1 MNMKTTIIILLLTL
15 QVSAQSWQWG
25 KRGGSTDN
33 LNASGGTIEEV
44 TQIVTDSQN
53 NIYMISAVGKNGL
66 DVDGTP
72 KNYYDNPGTFIK
84 DEFVLAS
91 FSCDGTYRWSKI
103 IGGFER
109 ENISNLKIDSQDNVY
124 VCGKFG
130 GANATYPSRIDDDVI
145 ISQTPLDYSLIFLV
159 KYNSNGVLQWF
170 KRPQLSTVSST
181 EGISQTGSHDMDIDM
196 DGNINWLV
204 ALPPGIYENG
214 ALTTT
219 QSHEFKY
226 ILKYDSNGNFIS
238 GLPINL
244 STFTTYGINLK
255 FNLNSNNGNYYF
267 YSYRVSS
274 SDGATVGNQTIN
286 NSAFLACFN
295 NLGQFQWVRESSTP
309 NPSRFRI
316 FNTTF
321 DNNNNIYMCGRILGS
336 NTVSFLGFSVPEA
349 TQPNFVLK
357 LNSDATTLLWS
368 TYTSAPVINAYPI
381 GFLTLKNN
389 ELAFTNYCFGTYV
402 WGSQSMVVNN
412 GNQGT
417 QPLLARFNK
426 DTGACIGLSSI
437 SNDLLTSDTG
447 RALTVD
453 SNGDYIMGGSF
464 GSQLNFTTNTI
475 NATGAQSDFFIAK
488 FSTSVCSL
496 STEDFKE
503 EGLELAPN
511 PFEKSV
517 VVRTKENLKYELYN
531 ALGNK
536 VKDGTLIELQNSID
550 VSDLSSGSYILKTI
564 SSSGAVKSVKLLKK

>member
-1 MNMKTTIIILLLTL
+1 MKTTLIILLISF

-66 DVDGTP
+66 DVDGVT
-72 KNYYDNPGTFIK
+72 KNYYDNPGSLIK

-91 FSCDGTYRWSKI
+91 FACDGTYRWSKV
-103 IGGFER
+103 IGGFNNEKITSL
-109 ENISNLKIDSQDNVY
+109 NIDNQDNIY
-124 VCGKFG
+124 ISGRFG
-130 GANATYPSRIDDDVI
+130 GQNNTYPPRIDDDYI
-145 ISQTPLDYSLIFLV
+145 MSQTPIDYSITFLA
-159 KYNSNGVLQWF
+159 KFSNTGVFQWL
-170 KRPQLSTVSST
+170 KRPASST
-181 EGISQTGSHDMDIDM
+181 STSSQNNGLYNYDLHIDQS
-196 DGNINWLV
+196 GNLNWLLELEAGTYCDGQYIV
-204 ALPPGIYENG
+204 TNPIRQ
-214 ALTTT
+214 T
-219 QSHEFKY
+219 H
-226 ILKYDSNGNFIS
+226 ILKYDNNGNFIS
-238 GLPINL
+238 GLPIDIKLTNSFGL
-244 STFTTYGINLK
+244 ILK
-255 FNLNSNNGNYYF
+255 LDVNPYNGSCFFSCYKTNT
-267 YSYRVSS
+267 SAT
-274 SDGATVGNQTIN
+274 ATVGGQSII

-295 NLGQFQWVRESSTP
+295 SLGQFQWVRETTSP
-309 NPSRFRI
+309 NSGRFRI

-336 NTVSFLGFSVPEA
+336 NTVSFLGFSVSEA
-349 TQPNFVLK
+349 SQPNFVLK

-368 TYTSAPVINAYPI
+368 TYTSAPIINAYPN

-402 WGSQSMVVNN
+402 WGSQTMVVNN

-437 SNDLLTSDTG
+437 TNDLLTSDTG

-453 SNGDYIMGGSF
+453 SNGDYFMGGSF

-496 STEDFKE
+496 GVDDFKE

-511 PFEKSV
+511 PVEKSV